1 MKYGYI
7 DKTGIHTATYD
18 DIMTDRKDK
27 YRGIFG
33 ADVYLEPDSQ
43 EGQLVA
49 MEALAI
55 NDCCELA
62 VSVYNAF
69 SPQTAQ
75 GTGLSR
81 MVLINGIARLSG
93 SYSTVDLTL
102 VGQAG
107 TVIANG
113 VAQDVAEQFWD
124 LPASVVIPTSGEITV
139 TATAREQGAIQAGA
153 GEVSTIYT
161 PTLGWQSVTNAL
173 AATPGVEQEKDPALK
188 ARQQVSTALPSK
200 TVLDGIVGGLAN
212 LGGVTRY
219 KGYENDSKVVD
230 SNGQAPNSIAMVVEG
245 GDAAAIAEVIANKKA
260 PGVATEGAVAVT
272 VEDSQGMPKVI
283 RFYRPT
289 YVPVQVQITISPLV
303 GYVSTTAATI
313 VSNLVAYLN
322 SLAIGEDV
330 LRSKLYTPI
339 NAAEPSSA
347 GRTFDVD
354 SLLLSRDGEE
364 VAAASVAI
372 GYVELAT
379 ITADNINVAL
389 ANEEEE

>member
-7 DKTGIHTATYD
+7 DKTGIHTAPYD
-18 DIMTDRKDK
+18 DILADRKDK

-43 EGQLVA
+43 EGQLMA

-69 SPQTAQ
+69 SPLSAQ

-139 TATAREQGAIQAGA
+139 TATAREQGAVQAGA
-153 GEVSTIYT
+153 GEITTIST

-173 AATPGVEQEKDPALK
+173 AATPGAEQEKDPALK
-188 ARQQVSTALPSK
+188 ARQQVSTALPSR

-212 LGGVTRY
+212 LSGVTRVM
-219 KGYENDSKVVD
+219 GYENDKKVAD
-230 SNGQAPNSIAMVVEG
+230 ANGQAPNSIAMVVEG
-245 GDAAAIAEVIANKKA
+245 GDATAIADVIARKKA
-260 PGVATEGAVAVT
+260 PGVATEGTVAVT
-272 VEDSQGMPKVI
+272 VEDSQGMPKSI
-283 RFYRPT
+283 RFYRPAA
-289 YVPVQVQITISPLV
+289 VPVQALITITPLN

-313 VSNLVAYLN
+313 VSNLVAYFN
-322 SLAIGEDV
+322 GLAVGEDV

-339 NAAEPSSA
+339 NAAEPSSSR
-347 GRTFDVD
+347 RTFDVE
-354 SLLLSRDGEE
+354 SLLLARTGEAAE
-364 VAAASVAI
+364 AASVAI
-372 GYVELAT
+372 EYVELAT
-379 ITADNINVAL
+379 ITADDITVTPTS
-389 ANEEEE
+389 EGE

>member
-18 DIMTDRKDK
+18 DILTDRTDK

-55 NDCCELA
+55 SDCCELA

-69 SPQTAQ
+69 SPHTAQ
-75 GTGLSR
+75 GAGLSR

-107 TVIANG
+107 TVITNG

-124 LPASVVIPTSGEITV
+124 LPETVVIPMSGEITV
-139 TATAREQGAIQAGA
+139 TATARGQGAVQAGA
-153 GEVSTIYT
+153 GEITTIYT
-161 PTLGWQSVTNAL
+161 PTLGWQSVTNSL
-173 AATPGVEQEKDPALK
+173 AATPGADQEKDPALK
-188 ARQQVSTALPSK
+188 ARQQVSTALPSR

-212 LGGVTRY
+212 HDGVTRY

-230 SNGQAPNSIAMVVEG
+230 ANGQAPNSIAMVVEG
-245 GDAAAIAEVIANKKA
+245 GDADAIAEVIANKKA
-260 PGVATEGAVAVT
+260 PGASTEGSVAVT
-272 VEDSQGMPKVI
+272 AVDTQGMPKVI

-289 YVPVQVQITISPLV
+289 DVSVKAWVTISPRT
-303 GYVSTTAATI
+303 GYVSTTKVTI
-313 VSNLVAYLN
+313 IDNLVAYFEGME
-322 SLAIGEDV
+322 IGEDV
-330 LRSKLYTPI
+330 LLSKLYTPI
-339 NAAEPSSA
+339 NAAEPSTSR
-347 GRTFDVD
+347 RTFDVVD
-354 SLLLSRDGEE
+354 LRLARDDGGAES
-364 VAAASVAI
+364 ASVVI
-372 GYVELAT
+372 GYLEMAT
-379 ITADNINVAL
+379 ITANDIDVQVKED
-389 ANEEEE
+389 EE